1 MIKKNVAII
10 GRGRWGLV
18 LKKLKS
24 ISNLIFVTGK
34 SYKSKNYENVDLGIH
49 CNSDSTHKEVID
61 YF

>member
-34 SYKSKNYENVDLGIH
+34 SYKTKNYENVGWVFIAL
-49 CNSDSTHKEVID
+49 K
-61 YF
+61 